1 MTAFRLVCSTN
12 EETKD
17 VLEKRALFNIVIDE
31 QVVFE
36 YGFSPYITTNS
47 GPSVRSTIHEC
58 RVVIDVHC
66 ENYMKQ
72 INNLREKCGAFSF
85 GPGDTYTNHWSLKG

>member
-47 GPSVRSTIHEC
+47 VLMLGAQSTS
-58 RVVIDVHC
+58 
-66 ENYMKQ
+66 
-72 INNLREKCGAFSF
+72 AA
-85 GPGDTYTNHWSLKG
+85 